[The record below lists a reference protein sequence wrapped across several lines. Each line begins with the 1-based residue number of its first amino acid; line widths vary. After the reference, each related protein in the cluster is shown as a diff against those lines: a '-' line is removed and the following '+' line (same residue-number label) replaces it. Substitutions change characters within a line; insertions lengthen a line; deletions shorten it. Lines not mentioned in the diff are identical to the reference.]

1 MIKVWDFGS
10 VAEEMALRGT
20 RKAQTEHQCLP
31 RSRHSRYRAKVFYCH
46 RRACRPGHGDDV
58 RCVDWHPYKALIASG
73 SRDNL
78 VKLWDP
84 KSGKTLTTLCVAG
97 PLSAGFRGSRG

>member
-1 MIKVWDFGS
+1 
-10 VAEEMALRGT
+10 
-20 RKAQTEHQCLP
+20 
-31 RSRHSRYRAKVFYCH
+31 
-46 RRACRPGHGDDV
+46 V

-84 KSGKTLTTLCVAG
+84 KSGKTLTTLCVAVPG
-97 PLSAGFRGSRG
+97 SAVRRGWRG